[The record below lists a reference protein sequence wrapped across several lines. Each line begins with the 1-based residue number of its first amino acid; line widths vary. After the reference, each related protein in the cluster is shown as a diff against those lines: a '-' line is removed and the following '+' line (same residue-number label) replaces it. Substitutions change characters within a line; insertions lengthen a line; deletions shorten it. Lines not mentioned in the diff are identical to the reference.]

1 MKTRQIS
8 IAIVLCA
15 SLFVLNVQSK
25 TVDPY
30 KVLGVDK
37 SASQREIQKAFHK
50 LSLQYHPDKNKSK
63 GAQEKFAEINN
74 AYEILSDEDKRKNY
88 DLYGDEKGAPGF
100 DAGGAGDHG
109 GYTYFTSGGP
119 GQSGFNFGPGGMGGG
134 QGGAKSFSFSF
145 GGPGSQSSSGFGLDD
160 IFSNMFGGGMGSGS
174 QFGGGMGGGSKF
186 GGFSGFGGSGR
197 SQSRTKNSGKSIP
210 SVNSQMYKKEI
221 SDKGMTWLLLSHTST
236 SRDIQ
241 YYESVIREV
250 ASSLDGAMKV
260 GRINCETD
268 ASFCKGLGIYP
279 RNVPRLFVYSL
290 KSSGDGALME
300 YSDDLDV
307 KRVKSF
313 CHDHLPRFSKRVDLD
328 HFDFVSQTV
337 GGLPKVMLLSTK
349 KDTPVIWRAL
359 SGLYRNRF
367 VFYDAQVRDSS
378 DPAVRRL
385 GVDALPAIV
394 SWLSNGEKQ
403 ILRTGISVKDL
414 KSAIQDLSS
423 LLDNFEK
430 KNKKA
435 ASAQSKSEQSEAEA
449 KQVPVLTGSKFNDIC
464 GEKTP
469 VCVIGVFRSSKA
481 RDKLE
486 KVLLSVSQKSLS
498 RRQSTAYGSR
508 DSVSYALLDAARQQS
523 FLNAF
528 DKSGYKSSDKVLL
541 AYKPRK
547 GKFAVFEADVTSED
561 AESFIS
567 SVLSGDVQFSNTR
580 QKPVAK

>member
-1 MKTRQIS
+1 MKTRRIS

-15 SLFVLNVQSK
+15 SLFVLNIESK
-25 TVDPY
+25 TLDPY

-37 SASQREIQKAFHK
+37 NASQREIQKAFHK
-50 LSLQYHPDKNKSK
+50 LSLQYHPDKNKNK

-74 AYEILSDEDKRKNY
+74 AYDILSDEEKRKNY

-119 GQSGFNFGPGGMGGG
+119 GQSGFNFRPGGMGG
-134 QGGAKSFSFSF
+134 QGGARSFSFSF
-145 GGPGSQSSSGFGLDD
+145 GGPGSQSSFGFGLDD
-160 IFSNMFGGGMGSGS
+160 IFSNMFGGDMGSGN
-174 QFGGGMGGGSKF
+174 QFGGF
-186 GGFSGFGGSGR
+186 GGFGGSGR
-197 SQSRTKNSGKSIP
+197 SQSRTRNSAKSIP
-210 SVNSQMYKKEI
+210 SINSQMYKKEI

-236 SRDIQ
+236 SRGIQ
-241 YYESVIREV
+241 HYESVIGEV
-250 ASSLDGAMKV
+250 ASSLKGAMKV
-260 GRINCETD
+260 GSLNCETD

-279 RNVPRLFVYSL
+279 RNAPRLFVYSL
-290 KSSGDGALME
+290 KSSGNGALVE

-313 CHDHLPRFSKRVDLD
+313 CQEHLPGFSKRIDLD
-328 HFDFVSQTV
+328 HFDFGSQSI

-359 SGLYRNRF
+359 SGLYRDRF
-367 VFYDAQVRDSS
+367 VFYDAQVRDGS
-378 DPAVRRL
+378 DPAVQKL
-385 GVDALPAIV
+385 GVNALPAIV
-394 SWLSNGEKQ
+394 GWLSNGEKH
-403 ILRTGISVKDL
+403 IIETGISVKDI
-414 KSAIQDLSS
+414 KSAIQDLSG
-423 LLDNFEK
+423 LLDTFEK

-435 ASAQSKSEQSEAEA
+435 ASQSKREQSEPEA
-449 KQVPVLTGSKFNDIC
+449 KQVPLITGSNFNEIC

-469 VCVIGVFRSSKA
+469 VCVIGVFRSSKT
-481 RDKLE
+481 REKLE
-486 KVLLSVSQKSLS
+486 KVLLSVSQKSLL
-498 RRQSTAYGSR
+498 RRQHVASGSR
-508 DSVSYALLDAARQQS
+508 DSVTYALLDGAKQQS

-528 DKSGYKSSDKVLL
+528 DRSGYKSSDKLLL

-547 GKFAVFEADVTSED
+547 GKFAVFEGEVTTEE

-580 QKPVAK
+580 QKPIAK

>member
-8 IAIVLCA
+8 VVIVLCA
-15 SLFVLNVQSK
+15 SLFALNVQSK

-74 AYEILSDEDKRKNY
+74 AYEILSDEEKRKNY

-100 DAGGAGDHG
+100 DAGSSGDHG

-119 GQSGFNFGPGGMGGG
+119 GQSGFNFGSGGMGG
-134 QGGAKSFSFSF
+134 QGGGKSFSFSF

-160 IFSNMFGGGMGSGS
+160 IFSNMFGGGMGSES
-174 QFGGGMGGGSKF
+174 RF
-186 GGFSGFGGSGR
+186 GGFSGFGGSGK

-210 SVNSQMYKKEI
+210 SINSQMYKKEI
-221 SDKGMTWLLLSHTST
+221 SDKGMTWLLLSHTSI

-241 YYESVIREV
+241 YYESVIRDV

-337 GGLPKVMLLSTK
+337 GGLPKVMLLSAK

-394 SWLSNGEKQ
+394 GWLSNGEKQ

-414 KSAIQDLSS
+414 KSAIQDLSG
-423 LLDNFEK
+423 LLDNFER

-435 ASAQSKSEQSEAEA
+435 TSTQSKSEQSESEA
-449 KQVPVLTGSKFNDIC
+449 KQVPVLTGSNFNDIC

-481 RDKLE
+481 KDKLE

-498 RRQSTAYGSR
+498 RRQNTPYGSR
-508 DSVSYALLDAARQQS
+508 DSVSYAVLDAVRQQS

-528 DKSGYKSSDKVLL
+528 DKSGYKSSDKILL

-547 GKFAVFEADVTSED
+547 GKFAVYEGEITAEN

>member
-1 MKTRQIS
+1 MKTRRIS
-8 IAIVLCA
+8 IFIVLCA
-15 SLFVLNVQSK
+15 SLFVLNTQSK

-37 SASQREIQKAFHK
+37 SSSQREIQKAFHK
-50 LSLQYHPDKNKSK
+50 LSLQYHPDKNKNK

-74 AYEILSDEDKRKNY
+74 AYEILSDEEKRKNY

-119 GQSGFNFGPGGMGGG
+119 GQSGFNFRPGGMGG
-134 QGGAKSFSFSF
+134 QGSAKSFSFSF

-160 IFSNMFGGGMGSGS
+160 VFSSMFGGGMGSGS
-174 QFGGGMGGGSKF
+174 GFG
-186 GGFSGFGGSGR
+186 GFGGSGR
-197 SQSRTKNSGKSIP
+197 SQSRTRNSGKSIP
-210 SVNSQMYKKEI
+210 SINSQMYKKEI
-221 SDKGMTWLLLSHTST
+221 SDKGVMWLLLSHTST

-241 YYESVIREV
+241 YYESIIGEV

-279 RNVPRLFVYSL
+279 RNLPRLFVYSL
-290 KSSGDGALME
+290 KSSGNGALME

-313 CHDHLPRFSKRVDLD
+313 CHEHLPRFSKRVDLD
-328 HFDFVSQTV
+328 HFDFASQTV
-337 GGLPKVMLLSTK
+337 GGLPKVMLLSAK

-367 VFYDAQVRDSS
+367 FFYDAQVRDASA
-378 DPAVRRL
+378 PTVRRL

-394 SWLSNGEKQ
+394 GWPSNGEKQ

-414 KSAIQDLSS
+414 KSAIQDLSG

-435 ASAQSKSEQSEAEA
+435 ASAQSKSEQSEPEA
-449 KQVPVLTGSKFNDIC
+449 KQIPLLTGSNFNDIC

-469 VCVIGVFRSSKA
+469 VCVVGVFRSSKA
-481 RDKLE
+481 RAKLE

-498 RRQSTAYGSR
+498 RRQNTVYGSR
-508 DSVSYALLDAARQQS
+508 DSVSYALLDAVRQQS

-547 GKFAVFEADVTSED
+547 GKFAVFDGEVTTED

-580 QKPVAK
+580 QKPIAK

>member
-8 IAIVLCA
+8 IVIVLCA

-37 SASQREIQKAFHK
+37 SASQPEIQKAFHK

-74 AYEILSDEDKRKNY
+74 AYEILSDEEKRKNY

-100 DAGGAGDHG
+100 DVGSSGDHG

-119 GQSGFNFGPGGMGGG
+119 GQSGFNFGPGGMGG
-134 QGGAKSFSFSF
+134 QGGGKSFSFSF

-160 IFSNMFGGGMGSGS
+160 IFSNMFGSGMGSGS
-174 QFGGGMGGGSKF
+174 RF
-186 GGFSGFGGSGR
+186 GGFSGFGGSGK

-210 SVNSQMYKKEI
+210 SINSQLYKKEI
-221 SDKGMTWLLLSHTST
+221 SDKGMTWLLLSHTSI

-241 YYESVIREV
+241 YYESVIRDV

-328 HFDFVSQTV
+328 HFDFVSQSV
-337 GGLPKVMLLSTK
+337 GGLPKVMLLSAK

-378 DPAVRRL
+378 DPALRRL

-394 SWLSNGEKQ
+394 GWLSNGEKQ
-403 ILRTGISVKDL
+403 ILSTGISVKDL
-414 KSAIQDLSS
+414 KSAIQDLSG
-423 LLDNFEK
+423 LLDNFER

-435 ASAQSKSEQSEAEA
+435 ASTQSKSEQSESEA
-449 KQVPVLTGSKFNDIC
+449 KQVPVLTGSNFNDIC

-481 RDKLE
+481 KDKLE

-498 RRQSTAYGSR
+498 RRQNTPYGSR
-508 DSVSYALLDAARQQS
+508 DSVSYAVLDAVRQQS

-547 GKFAVFEADVTSED
+547 GKFAVYEGEITAEN

>member
-1 MKTRQIS
+1 MKTRRIS
-8 IAIVLCA
+8 VAIVLCA
-15 SLFVLNVQSK
+15 SLFVLQIQSK
-25 TVDPY
+25 TIDPY

-37 SASQREIQKAFHK
+37 NASQREIQKAFHK
-50 LSLQYHPDKNKSK
+50 LSLQYHPDKNRSK
-63 GAQEKFAEINN
+63 GAQEKFSEINN
-74 AYEILSDEDKRKNY
+74 AYDILSDEDKRKNY

-109 GYTYFTSGGP
+109 GYTYFRSSGP
-119 GQSGFNFGPGGMGGG
+119 GQNGFSFGPGGMGG
-134 QGGAKSFSFSF
+134 QGGARSFSFSF
-145 GGPGSQSSSGFGLDD
+145 GGQGSQNSFGFGLDD
-160 IFSNMFGGGMGSGS
+160 IFSSMFGGGMGSGS
-174 QFGGGMGGGSKF
+174 GSQFG
-186 GGFSGFGGSGR
+186 GFGGSGR
-197 SQSRTKNSGKSIP
+197 SQSRTRNSAKSIP
-210 SVNSQMYKKEI
+210 SINSQMYRKEI

-236 SRDIQ
+236 SRGIQ
-241 YYESVIREV
+241 YYESVIGEV

-260 GRINCETD
+260 GSVNCETD
-268 ASFCKGLGIYP
+268 ASFCKSLGIYP
-279 RNVPRLFVYSL
+279 RNAPRLFVYSL
-290 KSSGDGALME
+290 KSSGSGALVE

-307 KRVKSF
+307 KRVKFF
-313 CHDHLPRFSKRVDLD
+313 CHEHLPRFSKRVDLD
-328 HFDFVSQTV
+328 HFDFVSHTV

-359 SGLYRNRF
+359 SGLYPNRF
-367 VFYDAQVRDSS
+367 VFYDAQVWDAS
-378 DPAVRRL
+378 DPVVRRL

-394 SWLSNGEKQ
+394 GWLSNGERQ

-414 KSAIQDLSS
+414 KSAIQDISS

-435 ASAQSKSEQSEAEA
+435 ASAQSKREQSEPEA
-449 KQVPVLTGSKFNDIC
+449 KQVPVVTGSNFNDIC

-469 VCVIGVFRSSKA
+469 VCVIGVFRSSKSK
-481 RDKLE
+481 DKLE

-498 RRQSTAYGSR
+498 RRQNTAVGSR
-508 DSVSYALLDAARQQS
+508 DSVSYALLDAAKQQS

-547 GKFAVFEADVTSED
+547 GRFAVFDKEVTSEA

-580 QKPVAK
+580 QKPIAK

>member
-8 IAIVLCA
+8 IVIVLCA

-74 AYEILSDEDKRKNY
+74 AYEILSDEEKRKNY

-100 DAGGAGDHG
+100 DAGSSGDHG

-119 GQSGFNFGPGGMGGG
+119 GQSGFNFGPGGMGG
-134 QGGAKSFSFSF
+134 QGGGKSFSFSF

-160 IFSNMFGGGMGSGS
+160 IFSKMFGGAMGSGS
-174 QFGGGMGGGSKF
+174 QF
-186 GGFSGFGGSGR
+186 GGFSGFGGSGK
-197 SQSRTKNSGKSIP
+197 SQSRTKNSGRSIP
-210 SVNSQMYKKEI
+210 SINSQMYKKEI
-221 SDKGMTWLLLSHTST
+221 SDKGMTWLLLSHTSI

-241 YYESVIREV
+241 YYESVIRDV

-268 ASFCKGLGIYP
+268 ASLCKGLGIYP

-300 YSDDLDV
+300 YRDDLDV

-337 GGLPKVMLLSTK
+337 GGLPKVMLLSAK

-394 SWLSNGEKQ
+394 GWLSNGEKQ
-403 ILRTGISVKDL
+403 ILSTGISVKDL
-414 KSAIQDLSS
+414 KSAIQDLSG
-423 LLDNFEK
+423 LLDNFEN

-435 ASAQSKSEQSEAEA
+435 ASTQSKSEQSESEA
-449 KQVPVLTGSKFNDIC
+449 KQVPVLTGSNFNDIC

-481 RDKLE
+481 KDKLE

-498 RRQSTAYGSR
+498 RRQNTPYGSR
-508 DSVSYALLDAARQQS
+508 DSVSYAVLDAVRQQS

-547 GKFAVFEADVTSED
+547 GKFAVYEGEITAEN

>member
-1 MKTRQIS
+1 MKTRRIS
-8 IAIVLCA
+8 IAIVLFV
-15 SLFVLNVQSK
+15 SLFVLNTQSK

-37 SASQREIQKAFHK
+37 SSSQREIQKAFHK

-74 AYEILSDEDKRKNY
+74 AYEILSDEEKRKNY
-88 DLYGDEKGAPGF
+88 DLYGDEKGAPRF
-100 DAGGAGDHG
+100 DAGGAGDQG

-119 GQSGFNFGPGGMGGG
+119 GQSGFNFGPGGMGG

-160 IFSNMFGGGMGSGS
+160 IFSNLFGGGVGS
-174 QFGGGMGGGSKF
+174 GSKF
-186 GGFSGFGGSGR
+186 GGFGGFGGSGR

-210 SVNSQMYKKEI
+210 SINSQMYKKEL
-221 SDKGMTWLLLSHTST
+221 SDKGMTWLLLSHTYT
-236 SRDIQ
+236 SRGIQ
-241 YYESVIREV
+241 YYESVIGEV
-250 ASSLDGAMKV
+250 ASSLNGAMKV

-290 KSSGDGALME
+290 KSSGNGALME

-313 CHDHLPRFSKRVDLD
+313 CHEHLPRFSKRVDLD
-328 HFDFVSQTV
+328 HFDFVSQAV

-367 VFYDAQVRDSS
+367 VFYDAQVRDAS
-378 DPAVRRL
+378 DPSVQRL
-385 GVDALPAIV
+385 GVDGLPAIV
-394 SWLSNGEKQ
+394 GWLSNGEKQ

-414 KSAIQDLSS
+414 KSAVQDLSG

-435 ASAQSKSEQSEAEA
+435 ASAQSKSEQSEPEA
-449 KQVPVLTGSKFNDIC
+449 KQVPVLTGSNFNDIC

-498 RRQSTAYGSR
+498 RRQNTAYGSR

-541 AYKPRK
+541 AYKLRK
-547 GKFAVFEADVTSED
+547 GKFAVFEGEVTTED

-580 QKPVAK
+580 QKPIAK